1 MSEEI
6 EKNKV
11 VLPEP
16 GSLVLSTSPHVQD
29 GDSIAKI
36 MVKVLICL
44 LPAVAASIWFFRA
57 DAVRILVYC
66 ASFSIFAEYGWTL
79 LTRQK
84 ATIGDYS
91 ALVTGVILALNLP
104 PGAPW
109 WTASSAA
116 SSRSS
121 S

>member
-6 EKNKV
+6 EKNNV
-11 VLPEP
+11 ALPEP

-29 GDSIAKI
+29 GDSITKI
-36 MVKVLICL
+36 MAKVLICL
-44 LPAVAASIWFFRA
+44 LPAVAASIWFFRF

-79 LTRQK
+79 ATRQT
-84 ATIGDYS
+84 ATVGDCS

-104 PGAPW
+104 PGSSFVLS
-109 WTASSAA
+109 ASFT
-116 SSRSS
+116 
-121 S
+121 